1 MISRATIAAAPNA
14 QGLTDLQIIPTG
26 NSRGR
31 IALDMTL
38 ASPLLVALSTDR
50 RAEPEDITP
59 AQLNGV
65 TPGVFDRRGYVG
77 DVLLP
82 DDQRLGSRL
91 WLFARAKRTEET
103 RQAVNAAVLDAV
115 NDIADYHGV
124 TIDAATAWGAQGQL
138 TTQISV
144 DGTTVLTYEA
154 SR

>member
-1 MISRATIAAAPNA
+1 
-14 QGLTDLQIIPTG
+14 
-26 NSRGR
+26 
-31 IALDMTL
+31 MTL

-50 RAEPEDITP
+50 RAEPDDITP

-138 TTQISV
+138 MTQISV
-144 DGTTVLTYEA
+144 EGTMALTYEA
-154 SR
+154 SL